1 MPDRD
6 LDPLAVGAHAL
17 AHPHGPG
24 LALTGAGPELFLAPL
39 HPQLVLVVEVVAPAL
54 AHSLVV
60 AVVLA
65 ELAGLGVAHG
75 HARAGGAGGLGARRP
90 RAAVLVAVVVAVR
103 TAIRAVPGPE

>member
-75 HARAGGAGGLGARRP
+75 HARADGAGGFGAGRP
-90 RAAVLVAVVVAVR
+90 RAVVLASLPVAVVVAV
-103 TAIRAVPGPE
+103 G